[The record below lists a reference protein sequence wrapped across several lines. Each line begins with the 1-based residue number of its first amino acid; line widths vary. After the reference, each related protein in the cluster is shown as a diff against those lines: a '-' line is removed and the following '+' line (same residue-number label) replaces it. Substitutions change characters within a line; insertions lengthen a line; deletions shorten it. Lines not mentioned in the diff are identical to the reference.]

1 MGTADIAIFRLVIL
15 YSLLLIPI
23 WLLVRLQMGLTRDLL
38 ISVIRMTV
46 QLVFVGL
53 YLKYIFQWNS
63 FWVNTLWIAVMTVVA
78 NISVLQKAGL
88 TFRRF
93 FWPTLAGISVGT
105 FPVVGVFVL
114 VLVRPEPLYDARYL
128 IPLTGMLLGNC
139 LSGNVLVLERFFS
152 GIRKQESA
160 FLTYLL
166 MGATVRE
173 AVQPFLREAA
183 SAALAPTI
191 ATMMTIGI
199 VSLPGMMTG
208 QILGGSFPIVAIK
221 YQLMIMVGI
230 FISLALSAVLNVLL
244 SLSSAFNA
252 YGMLKDDVFVSNKS
266 AKTAP
271 RGSRS

>member
-1 MGTADIAIFRLVIL
+1 MGTADITIFRLAIL
-15 YSLLLIPI
+15 YGLLLIPI
-23 WLLVRLQMGLTRDLL
+23 WLLGRLRMGMTRALL
-38 ISVIRMTV
+38 VSVARMTV

-53 YLKYIFQWNS
+53 YLKYIFEWNS
-63 FWVNTLWIAVMTVVA
+63 FWANTLWIAVMTVVA
-78 NISVLQKAGL
+78 NVSALQKAGL
-88 TFRRF
+88 TLRRF
-93 FWPTLAGISVGT
+93 FWPTLGGISAGT
-105 FPVVGVFVL
+105 FPVVGVFLL

-173 AVQPFLREAA
+173 AVQPFLKEAA

-221 YQLMIMVGI
+221 YQLMIMIGI
-230 FISLALSAVLNVLL
+230 FISLTLSAVLNVLM
-244 SLSSAFNA
+244 SLPSAFNA
-252 YGMLKDDVFVSNKS
+252 YGMLRDDVFVSNKS
-266 AKTAP
+266 ARTAP